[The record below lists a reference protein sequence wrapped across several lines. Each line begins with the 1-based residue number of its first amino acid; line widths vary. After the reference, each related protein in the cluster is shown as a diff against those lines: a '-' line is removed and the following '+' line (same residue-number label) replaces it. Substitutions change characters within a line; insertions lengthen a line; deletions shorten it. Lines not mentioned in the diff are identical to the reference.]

1 MMENSV
7 CNECAAEPVCY
18 QDPDSCDK
26 VTRKS
31 RTNNPNGRPRMDES
45 EKRKTVC
52 LRLKPSTV
60 EWLKRKSEEL
70 GISQA
75 AVIDRLAE

>member
-1 MMENSV
+1 MI
-7 CNECAAEPVCY
+7 
-18 QDPDSCDK
+18 K
-26 VTRKS
+26 GK
-31 RTNNPNGRPRMDES
+31 TNNPKGRPRMGDG

-75 AVIDRLAE
+75 AVIDSMAE